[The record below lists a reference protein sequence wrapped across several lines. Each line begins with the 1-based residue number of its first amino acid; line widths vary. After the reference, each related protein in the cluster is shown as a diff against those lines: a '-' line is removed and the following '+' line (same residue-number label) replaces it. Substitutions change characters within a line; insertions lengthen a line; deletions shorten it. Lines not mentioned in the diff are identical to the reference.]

1 MIHFQKSKAMK
12 TTKKIHSHYFLIIFS
27 VIVLLGF
34 QQCSSDGKDIT
45 LPNPQ
50 DDSNTSDC
58 DVSNVTFSGTVW
70 PIINSNCTSC
80 HSGTSPNGGV
90 RLESF
95 ATIKIQASIPVG
107 SYGSLYGAITHNSG
121 NNPMPR
127 NANKLSD
134 CDIQIIKTWIDAGM
148 LDN

>member
-1 MIHFQKSKAMK
+1 MK
-12 TTKKIHSHYFLIIFS
+12 TTTFFHSRYFLIIFS

-45 LPNPQ
+45 LP
-50 DDSNTSDC
+50 DDSNTPDC

-70 PIINSNCTSC
+70 PIISSNCTSC

-95 ATIKIQASIPVG
+95 ATIKVQASIPAG
-107 SYGSLYGAITHNSG
+107 SYGSLYGAISHNSG

-134 CDIQIIKTWIDAGM
+134 CDIQLIKAWIDAGM
-148 LDN
+148 PNN